1 MDWTELQ
8 NWDEYLK
15 LLVGLIAVTDPF
27 GAMPMVLGLLEDHTA
42 SEKKKAILRAVITFA
57 IALIIF
63 TLAGVRILSIFGIT
77 VAALK
82 IAGGVMFLFYALEM
96 LGLIHLPA
104 ATGLSASVGPN
115 AVGVVPIG
123 IPLLA
128 GPGSI
133 STVIIFSE
141 LHASTTHQLLVIG
154 VILTVALLVWLLFR
168 LSIFLGHKLNTA
180 TVTILNRVMGLLLAA
195 IAIEFILDG
204 IAAHFPGIVM
214 IH

>member
-1 MDWTELQ
+1 MDWSELQ

-15 LLVGLIAVTDPF
+15 LLVGLLAVTDPF

-63 TLAGVRILSIFGIT
+63 TLAGIWILSIFGIT

-104 ATGLSASVGPN
+104 TTGLSASVGPK

-141 LHASTTHQLLVIG
+141 LHTSTTHQLLVIG